1 VIPVPALTRANE
13 PILFDEN
20 CRQPGAAWLENN
32 PGKDPHAV
40 SHWWSQFR
48 PDLARHFSHRCG
60 WLGTTIVP
68 AGDVDHWLSCGNRSC
83 GPSPNRH
90 LAFEWSNFRYAA
102 QRINSRKGTLDDQI
116 LDPCEIEE
124 GWFEILLPSFQ
135 LVPSD
140 RLPASLRQRAKLTLA
155 KLQLGRGEARFIRWH
170 WYCIHWNNGQPDL
183 TALRRDAPLVAV
195 AIEKAR
201 LEGRPLPD
209 PTECQPTHLVTL
221 RRRPYAK
228 RNRRIGGDNAG

>member
-1 VIPVPALTRANE
+1 MIPVAALTCANE
-13 PILFDEN
+13 PVLFDEN

-68 AGDVDHWLSCGNRSC
+68 AGDVDHWLSCGNRS
-83 GPSPNRH
+83 GGTSPNRH

-102 QRINSRKGTLDDQI
+102 PVINSLKGSLDNQI
-116 LDPCEIEE
+116 LDPCEIED
-124 GWFEILLPSFQ
+124 GWFEVLLPSFQ
-135 LVPSD
+135 LVPGD
-140 RLPASLRQRAKLTLA
+140 RLPVSSRQRAEFTLA
-155 KLQLGRGEARFIRWH
+155 KLQLGQYRARFTRWH

-183 TALRRDAPLVAV
+183 SALQRDAPLVAA

-209 PTECQPTHLVTL
+209 PAECEPIHLVRPRL
-221 RRRPYAK
+221 RPYAK
-228 RNRRIGGDNAG
+228 RNRRIRGDTAG